1 MVINI
6 SNPASRPETSTSRAC
21 EPPKQV
27 KM

>member
-21 EPPKQV
+21 EPPKPV